1 MSDKEVYE
9 KFMSWMGMKLSKT
22 KALDNKTVVEY
33 QDVHSNTDKFTTIGY
48 DEFYSGA
55 IFDKD
60 GNILK
65 GYLDSHVA
73 HISKN
78 GNDIYKIIK
87 KDYR

>member
-9 KFMSWMGMKLSKT
+9 KFMSWMGMKLSKI
-22 KALDNKTVVEY
+22 KELDNKTVVEY
-33 QDVHSNTDKFTTIGY
+33 QDTNTNTEKFTTVGY
-48 DEFYSGA
+48 DEFFSGA

-78 GNDIYKIIK
+78 GNEIENLIK
-87 KDYR
+87 ND

>member
-22 KALDNKTVVEY
+22 KAFDDKTVVEY
-33 QDVHSNTDKFTTIGY
+33 KDTHSNTDKFTTIGY

-73 HISKN
+73 HLSDNASHIN
-78 GNDIYKIIK
+78 NIIN

>member
-22 KALDNKTVVEY
+22 KALGNKTVVEY
-33 QDVHSNTDKFTTIGY
+33 RDTHSNTDKFTTIGY
-48 DEFYSGA
+48 DGFFSGA
-55 IFDKD
+55 IFDND

-73 HISKN
+73 HLSENNKN
-78 GNDIYKIIK
+78 IDNIINK
-87 KDYR
+87 N